1 MNTEEYRKHLFH
13 PKSDNYLLLRHLKQ
27 EGDLHKIRKIYKNI
41 SNHPFVKSAFKSN
54 LIAKNYSDIRRQKN
68 VPFSGNFIGEAAFY
82 LINLEENKQIIKSF
96 IELKK
101 DFEAAFLKEEYE
113 IAEKVLSEIE
123 ILSGKS
129 HWLIENQLLLREHK
143 EGVQANWNEV
153 STLSEI
159 VKDPLVLL
167 FIENLSKK
175 AETKISY
182 FRYLNIFSNQ
192 ISELQHHHPLLYEY
206 LCFRLNYSAF
216 TGYENLGFL
225 LYVESSSPLIDRY
238 LVLKEVLSELLTSR
252 FKEYSDILYSITS
265 QLYELFPED
274 TQLCQIL
281 SVKDYAFISK
291 LHTNTDINKY
301 LNDYSLGNY
310 ANCIANARKL
320 IISYPTIIEI
330 YEIYIKSIIESNL
343 EIEFNDYPVHIKNIL
358 STLYNIYTSQDRI
371 EQTVDL
377 GLKICNS
384 FSSTNWSKQFLSL
397 IKSSTSVSNG
407 NKLFTIQYILNSE
420 IQNPRII
427 YYSNGENV
435 NSYILE
441 LSKNKDL
448 EVSVEILSNVV
459 NGNYVAIE
467 NNLNLTESKRELH
480 FGRALIR
487 ALKFDEAKR
496 HFESLYKMEY
506 KNSLYEEELIVNLFR
521 CYIKLKLNKE
531 ACCLFVKHFLKKKE
545 TTKRLNKIK
554 LLESIENDEIK
565 KLSELIE
572 LPVFYKVASVDPY
585 QQYVA
590 YDTYLENQLV
600 SRPTELLNRTESFD
614 IKLIFFLKE
623 VCTIEVMHHSYH
635 FNGTDDIES
644 ERLSI
649 LNKLIV
655 IDNVNEDLYIKE
667 ITELNQ
673 NANIRKAIREVN
685 KGRITVNVQQL
696 RTNETNNVKEA
707 FNRYKEIETYS
718 KNNELLGIDTST
730 QLLNELSNAN
740 LDELLG
746 TKIVYTNDPAFI
758 SFKVIF
764 LEIRDKF
771 LLSKEYGLDGYLSTR
786 IRHGTL
792 LNHIRSTFESENII
806 SQRDKDNVYLEI
818 EFWNNVIPTT
828 LIDKRIKIQESIK
841 KFSRSIDEYTEFLI
855 RELIQVKTEKHL
867 KKSKALFD
875 YSISNNELAFLFAAA
890 RENIKD
896 HNVFLSFVF
905 DYLQRYTEKLLS
917 KIRDK
922 INSEI
927 KDNYNRILQDFNTEV
942 KEIIGSSSFPELTS
956 AIGLCGTRVQNELK
970 NISEWFFLSNTSKD
984 LILDLKV
991 LIQTAIQITNT
1002 IYPNSKLNPKII
1014 EENSIPMVGTIHII
1028 YICRILLDNI
1038 INHSK
1043 VNPNNLDIEIFSKVT
1058 EDEFLEISFKNNLS
1072 DEVNKVTLKNKLQ
1085 QVKNK
1090 WDISSDDFENIDIE
1104 GGSGFDKIRRIIA
1117 FDLGCEAY
1125 HFDFNI
1131 EDNYLTIKLSIEF
1144 LNIPKYDEEN

>member
-27 EGDLHKIRKIYKNI
+27 EGDLLKIKKTYKNI
-41 SNHPFVKSAFKSN
+41 SNHPFIKSSFKSN
-54 LIAKNYSDIRRQKN
+54 LIAKDYSDIRRQKTI
-68 VPFSGNFIGEAAFY
+68 PFSGNFIGEATFY
-82 LINLEENKQIIKSF
+82 LINFEENKQLIKSF
-96 IELKK
+96 IKLKRE
-101 DFEAAFLKEEYE
+101 FESAFLLEDYDL
-113 IAEKVLSEIE
+113 AERIINEIE
-123 ILSGKS
+123 TLTGKS
-129 HWLIENQLLLREHK
+129 HWLIENQLLLKENK
-143 EGVQANWNEV
+143 EGVQANWNAV
-153 STLSEI
+153 SSLSEI

-175 AETKISY
+175 AENKISY
-182 FRYLNIFSNQ
+182 FRYLNLFSNQ

-216 TGYENLGFL
+216 TGYENLAYL
-225 LYVESSSPLIDRY
+225 LFVESSSPLIDRY
-238 LVLKEVLSELLTSR
+238 LILKDILSELITAR
-252 FKEYSDILYSITS
+252 FKEYSDILVLITT
-265 QLYELFPED
+265 QLYALFPED

-281 SVKDYAFISK
+281 SIKDSSYITK
-291 LHTNTDINKY
+291 LPSYSDINNY

-310 ANCIANARKL
+310 ENCITNARKL
-320 IISYPTIIEI
+320 IFSYPTTIEL
-330 YEIYIKSIIESNL
+330 YEIYIKSIIENSS
-343 EIEFNDYPVHIKNIL
+343 EISFNNYPSHIKNIL
-358 STLYNIYTSQDRI
+358 TTLYNIYTSQDRI
-371 EQTVDL
+371 EQTIDL
-377 GLKICNS
+377 GLKICTS
-384 FSSTNWSKQFLSL
+384 FSSTNWSKQLLSL

-407 NKLFTIQYILNSE
+407 NKLFTIQYIINSE
-420 IQNPRII
+420 IQNPRLI
-427 YYSNGENV
+427 YYSSNETLDI
-435 NSYILE
+435 YIRE
-441 LSKNKDL
+441 LSKNKEL
-448 EVSVEILSNVV
+448 EVSVEILSNVTK
-459 NGNYVAIE
+459 GHYEAIT
-467 NNLNLTESKRELH
+467 NNLNLTKSKRELH
-480 FGRALIR
+480 IGRALLR
-487 ALKFDEAKR
+487 ASKFEEAR
-496 HFESLYKMEY
+496 DHFESLLKQEY
-506 KNSLYEEELIVNLFR
+506 PNALYEEELIVNLFR

-531 ACCLFVKHFLKKKE
+531 ACCLFVKQFLKKKE

-554 LLESIENDEIK
+554 LLEAIENGEIE
-565 KLSELIE
+565 KLAELIE
-572 LPVFYKVASVDPY
+572 LPIFYKVASIDSY

-590 YDTYLENQLV
+590 YDTFLENQLI
-600 SRPTELLNRTESFD
+600 SRPTELLNRSD
-614 IKLIFFLKE
+614 IYDEKVIFFLKE

-635 FNGTDDIES
+635 FNGTDDIEN
-644 ERLSI
+644 ERLEI

-655 IDNVNEDLYIKE
+655 IDNINEDIYIKE

-673 NANIRKAIREVN
+673 NSNIRKAIREVN

-696 RTNETNNVKEA
+696 RNNETNNVKEA

-718 KNNELLGIDTST
+718 KNNELLGIDTSA

-740 LDELLG
+740 LDEILG

-818 EFWNNVIPTT
+818 DFWNNVIPIT

-841 KFSRSIDEYTEFLI
+841 RFSRSIDEYTEFI
-855 RELIQVKTEKHL
+855 IKELIQVKTEKHT
-867 KKSKALFD
+867 KKAKAFFD

-922 INSEI
+922 INTEI
-927 KDNYNRILQDFNTEV
+927 KDNYNRLLQDFNTEV
-942 KEIIGSSSFPELTS
+942 KEVIGSSSFPELTN

-1002 IYPNSKLNPKII
+1002 IYPNSKLSPKII

-1043 VNPNNLDIEIFSKVT
+1043 LNPNELDIEISSKVT
-1058 EDEFLEISFKNNLS
+1058 KDEFLEISFRNNLS
-1072 DEVNKVTLKNKLQ
+1072 DEVNKDELKSKLQ

-1117 FDLGCEAY
+1117 FDLGCELY
-1125 HFDFNI
+1125 HFDFTI
-1131 EDNYLTIKLSIEF
+1131 QDDYLTIKLSIEF

>member
-1 MNTEEYRKHLFH
+1 MNIEEYRKHLFH
-13 PKSDNYLLLRHLKQ
+13 PKYDNYLLLRHLKQ
-27 EGDLHKIRKIYKNI
+27 EDDLLKIKKIYKNI
-41 SNHPFVKSAFKSN
+41 SNHPFIKSIFRSN
-54 LIAKNYSDIRRQKN
+54 LVAKNYSDLRKQKTA
-68 VPFSGNFIGEAAFY
+68 PFSGNFIGESAFY
-82 LINLEENKQIIKSF
+82 LINLGENKLTIKSF
-96 IELKK
+96 IKLKS
-101 DFEAAFLKEEYE
+101 DFESAFLLENYDL
-113 IAEKVLSEIE
+113 AESMLQEIE
-123 ILSGKS
+123 KLTGKS
-129 HWLIENQLLLREHK
+129 HWLIENKLLLKEHK
-143 EGVQANWNEV
+143 EGVQSNWNEV
-153 STLSEI
+153 SSLSEI

-216 TGYENLGFL
+216 TGYENLAFL
-225 LYVESSSPLIDRY
+225 LFVESSSPLVDRY
-238 LVLKEVLSELLTSR
+238 LILKDVLSELLTSH
-252 FKEYSDILYSITS
+252 FSEYSGILLLITKE
-265 QLYELFPED
+265 LHELFPED

-281 SVKDYAFISK
+281 SIKDYSF
-291 LHTNTDINKY
+291 INKIPTNY
-301 LNDYSLGNY
+301 EISQYINEYSIGNY
-310 ANCIANARKL
+310 KYCISNAQKL
-320 IISYPTIIEI
+320 ILLYPSIIEV

-343 EIEFNDYPVHIKNIL
+343 EASFSNFPTHIKNIL
-358 STLYNIYTSQDRI
+358 TTLFNIYTSQDKI
-371 EQTVDL
+371 EQTIDL
-377 GLKICNS
+377 GLKICTS
-384 FSSTNWSKQFLSL
+384 FSATNWSKQFLSL

-407 NKLFTIQYILNSE
+407 NKLFTIQYIIHSE

-427 YYSNGENV
+427 YYSDKQN
-435 NSYILE
+435 IDDIIRE
-441 LSKNKDL
+441 LSKNREL
-448 EVSVEILSNVV
+448 EISVKILSNII
-459 NGNYVAIE
+459 NGNYEAIAI
-467 NNLNLTESKRELH
+467 NSNLTISKRELH
-480 FGRALIR
+480 FGRALMK
-487 ALKFDEAKR
+487 ALKFKEAMI
-496 HFESLYKMEY
+496 HFESLLKMNPI
-506 KNSLYEEELIVNLFR
+506 NSMYEEELIVNLFR

-531 ACCLFVKHFLKKKE
+531 ACCLFVKQFLKKKE

-554 LLESIENDEIK
+554 LLEAIENGEIE
-565 KLSELIE
+565 KLAELIE
-572 LPVFYKVASVDPY
+572 LPIFYKVASIDSY

-590 YDTYLENQLV
+590 YDTYLENQFI
-600 SRPTELLNRTESFD
+600 SRPTDLFNKIETPD
-614 IKLIFFLKE
+614 KKMIFFLKE

-635 FNGTDDIES
+635 FNGTDDIEN
-644 ERLSI
+644 ERLNI

-655 IDNVNEDLYIKE
+655 IDNENEDSYIKE

-673 NANIRKAIREVN
+673 NVNIRKAIREVN

-696 RTNETNNVKEA
+696 RNNETNNVKEA

-718 KNNELLGIDTST
+718 KNNELRGIDTSA

-746 TKIVYTNDPAFI
+746 TKVVYTNDPAFI

-764 LEIRDKF
+764 FEIRDKF

-818 EFWNNVIPTT
+818 DAWNNATPSA
-828 LIDKRIKIQESIK
+828 LMDKRTKIQESIK

-855 RELIQVKTEKHL
+855 KELIQVKTEKHL

-875 YSISNNELAFLFAAA
+875 YSISNNELAFLFATA

-896 HNVFLSFVF
+896 HNIFLSFVF
-905 DYLQRYTEKLLS
+905 EYLQRNTEKLLS
-917 KIRDK
+917 KIRDI
-922 INSEI
+922 INSEV
-927 KDNYNRILQDFNTEV
+927 KDNYNRILQDFNTDV
-942 KEIIGSSSFPELTS
+942 KDIIGSLSFPELTN
-956 AIGLCGTRVQNELK
+956 AIGLCGTKIQNELK

-1002 IYPNSKLNPKII
+1002 IYPNSRLNPKII

-1043 VNPNNLDIEIFSKVT
+1043 VHPSELDIEISSKVT
-1058 EDEFLEISFKNNLS
+1058 DDEFLEISFRNNLS
-1072 DEVNKVTLKNKLQ
+1072 DKVNKDDLRNKLQ

-1104 GGSGFDKIRRIIA
+1104 GGSGFNKIRRIIA
-1117 FDLGCEAY
+1117 FDLGCESY
-1125 HFDFNI
+1125 HFDFSI
-1131 EDNYLTIKLSIEF
+1131 QDNFLTIKLSIEF